1 MGSCR
6 MLGSEGMIG
15 VTAESTTLLR
25 KASNLQE
32 ARGEED
38 VTGGSV
44 SEVTVQEWQ
53 GRSNNSSSWT

>member
-1 MGSCR
+1 MVEGLGSCR
-6 MLGSEGMIG
+6 MLGSKGMIG

-44 SEVTVQEWQ
+44 SEVTVQE
-53 GRSNNSSSWT
+53 